1 MCFEIL
7 KAATLAFPFLYLMNY
22 GDCFLGMNYAFTSEY
37 SSHLECIAR
46 HSMMDVFIIY
56 MKAF

>member
-1 MCFEIL
+1 MRFL
-7 KAATLAFPFLYLMNY
+7 KAAILEFPFLYLMNY
-22 GDCFLGMNYAFTSEY
+22 GDCFLGMHYAFTSEY
-37 SSHLECIAR
+37 SSHLEGIAR